1 MFIDTGDLKE
11 QKVFSDGS
19 KLIQIRI
26 VKDFTLRS

>member
-11 QKVFSDGS
+11 QKVFNDGS